1 MIELKNKKKTKW
13 KRLDNAAKIFPPTS
27 TDKDTKVF
35 RFALE
40 LYEYV
45 ESDILQEALDVTM
58 ESFPFYMTVLRRG
71 MFWHYFEKTDK
82 KAVVE
87 MENTTICAPIYF
99 PDEKELLFRV
109 FYYGKRIN
117 LEIHHSL
124 TDGTGAIWLLNTLI
138 YYYLIIKYKKEFEND
153 KPQMPFN
160 QSISKQ
166 TDDSFQKY
174 YTGSKKIKYKKQ
186 TKAYRINGTRTED
199 NRNIYIEGSMSVES
213 VLKEARKYNTTLT
226 GFLASVFIYS
236 MYKDM
241 SIRQQKDPIVL
252 SVPVNLRRF
261 FNSGSARNFF
271 GTIRIEYNFSEEGD
285 SFDNIVNTINRSL
298 KENLTEE
305 KLNNQ
310 INRFMALENN
320 RLAKIVPLPIKNVIL
335 RIADVINER
344 GITAGISNIG
354 RITFPEE
361 FHPYIYQV
369 SICTAA
375 RRPQLSICSYN
386 DNLTLGLTSPFIETS
401 IQYNLF
407 EFLSKAGIDVNI
419 ASNIEEV
426 ED

>member
-174 YTGSKKIKYKKQ
+174 YTGSKK
-186 TKAYRINGTRTED
+186 
-199 NRNIYIEGSMSVES
+199 
-213 VLKEARKYNTTLT
+213 
-226 GFLASVFIYS
+226 
-236 MYKDM
+236 
-241 SIRQQKDPIVL
+241 
-252 SVPVNLRRF
+252 
-261 FNSGSARNFF
+261 
-271 GTIRIEYNFSEEGD
+271 
-285 SFDNIVNTINRSL
+285 
-298 KENLTEE
+298 
-305 KLNNQ
+305 
-310 INRFMALENN
+310 
-320 RLAKIVPLPIKNVIL
+320 
-335 RIADVINER
+335 
-344 GITAGISNIG
+344 SNIK
-354 RITFPEE
+354 
-361 FHPYIYQV
+361 
-369 SICTAA
+369 
-375 RRPQLSICSYN
+375 
-386 DNLTLGLTSPFIETS
+386 
-401 IQYNLF
+401 
-407 EFLSKAGIDVNI
+407 SKQKHIG
-419 ASNIEEV
+419 
-426 ED
+426 

>member
-1 MIELKNKKKTKW
+1 MIELKSRKRTNW

-40 LYEYV
+40 LYEHI
-45 ESDILQEALDVTM
+45 EEDILQEALDITM
-58 ESFPFYMTVLRRG
+58 KSFPFYLTILRRG
-71 MFWHYFEKTDK
+71 MFWYYFEKTDK

-87 MENTTICAPIYF
+87 KENNTICAPIYF
-99 PDEKELLFRV
+99 PDERELLFRV

-124 TDGTGAIWLLNTLI
+124 TDGTGAIWLLNTLT
-138 YYYLIIKYKKEFEND
+138 YHYLIIKHKDKFEHN
-153 KPQMPFN
+153 KPQMPYN
-160 QSISKQ
+160 QTISAK

-174 YTGSKKIKYKKQ
+174 YTGNKKIKYQKQ
-186 TKAYRINGTRTED
+186 TKAYRINGTRVED
-199 NRNIYIEGSMSVES
+199 NRNIYIEGSMSVKA
-213 VLKEARKYNTTLT
+213 VLKEAHKHNTTLT
-226 GFLASVFIYS
+226 GYLASVFIYS

-252 SVPVNLRRF
+252 SVPVNLRNYF
-261 FNSGSARNFF
+261 DSGSARNFF

-285 SFDNIVNTINRSL
+285 SFEKLVNTINQSL
-298 KENLTEE
+298 KEKLTEE
-305 KLNNQ
+305 SLKNQ
-310 INRFMALENN
+310 LNRFMALENN
-320 RLAKIVPLPIKNVIL
+320 KLAKIMPLPIKNLIL

-344 GITAGISNIG
+344 GITAGVSNIG
-354 RITFPEE
+354 RLTFPEE
-361 FHPYIYQV
+361 LHPYIYQV

-386 DNLTLGLTSPFIETS
+386 DNLTLGLTSPFIETA
-401 IQYNLF
+401 IQHNLF
-407 EFLSKAGIDVNI
+407 DFLLKAGIDVNI
-419 ASNIEEV
+419 ASNIEEL

>member
-1 MIELKNKKKTKW
+1 MIELKNRKRTKW

-40 LYEYV
+40 LYEYI
-45 ESDILQEALDVTM
+45 EADILQEALDITM
-58 ESFPFYMTVLRRG
+58 ESFPFYMTILRRG
-71 MFWHYFEKTDK
+71 MFWDYFEKTDN
-82 KAVVE
+82 KAIVE
-87 MENTTICAPIYF
+87 MENNTICAPIYF

-109 FYYGKRIN
+109 LYYGKRIN
-117 LEIHHSL
+117 IEIHHSL
-124 TDGTGAIWLLNTLI
+124 TDGTGAVWLLNTLT
-138 YYYLIIKYKKEFEND
+138 YHYLTIKYKEEFEYN
-153 KPQMPFN
+153 KPQIPYN
-160 QSISKQ
+160 QSISKK

-174 YTGSKKIKYKKQ
+174 YTGNKKIKYQKQ
-186 TKAYRINGTRTED
+186 TKAYRINGTRAED
-199 NRNIYIEGSMSVES
+199 NRNIYIEGSMSVKS
-213 VLKEARKYNTTLT
+213 VLKEAHKYKTTLT
-226 GFLASVFIYS
+226 GYLASLFIYS

-241 SIRQQKDPIVL
+241 SVRQQKDPIVL
-252 SVPVNLRRF
+252 SVPVNLRRYF
-261 FNSGSARNFF
+261 DSGSARNFF

-285 SFDNIVNTINRSL
+285 SFDNIVNTINLSL

-310 INRFMALENN
+310 LNRFMALENN
-320 RLAKIVPLPIKNVIL
+320 KLAKIVPLPIKNVIL

-344 GITAGISNIG
+344 GITAGISNLG

-361 FHPYIYQV
+361 FHPYIYQISV
-369 SICTAA
+369 CTAA

-386 DNLTLGLTSPFIETS
+386 DNLTLGFTSPFIETS
-401 IQYNLF
+401 IQHNLF
-407 EFLSKAGIDVNI
+407 EFLSKAGIGVNI